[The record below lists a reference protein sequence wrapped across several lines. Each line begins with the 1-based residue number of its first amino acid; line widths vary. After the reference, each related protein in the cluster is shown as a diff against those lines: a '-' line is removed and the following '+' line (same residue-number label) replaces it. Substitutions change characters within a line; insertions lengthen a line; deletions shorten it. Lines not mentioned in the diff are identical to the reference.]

1 MGPPARVAA
10 MSGEETSF
18 IQWRERAKE
27 DRKRGGVNT
36 AVLIGLAVVA
46 LILIVVVALLLL
58 H

>member
-1 MGPPARVAA
+1 

-27 DRKRGGVNT
+27 QRKSGGVNT
-36 AVLIGLAVVA
+36 AVLIGVAVAA
-46 LILIVVVALLLL
+46 LVLIVVVAILLL

>member
-1 MGPPARVAA
+1 

-27 DRKRGGVNT
+27 DRKRTGLNT
-36 AVLIGLAVVA
+36 AVLVGAAVVA
-46 LILIVVVALLLL
+46 LVLIVVVALLLL